1 MVSAPSPA
9 AAAISHAS
17 RTWKIGIL
25 FGGPHGSPAVAG
37 LIGGLADLGHCD
49 NGGITLLHRY
59 GDWDR
64 GRLPQL
70 AQELVAEEPHVI
82 VAIANEAVIHA
93 AHSSSTIP
101 IVSACG
107 DLDFVGLNLA
117 HSLQK
122 PGGNVT
128 GVTVAAGDAAR
139 LRVALLVGMIPL
151 LSTVAVLVHDS
162 NPANPRILGMMQE
175 AASERGV
182 KIRPLVVSTL
192 DDAQAA
198 LVEAKALGAG
208 AVVSLQAPFFY
219 FNRRALCELCMRLGL
234 PIAMGESS
242 STEAGALLEVSPDI
256 VGAARAS
263 ALVVERI
270 LKGAQ
275 ACDLPIECHSSLQIA
290 VNLAV
295 AEDLD
300 LTIGPGIAK
309 AGGRYAVKSSS
320 SNRPTAGPS
329 HTEAALMGDRR
340 HD

>member
-25 FGGPHGSPAVAG
+25 FGGPHGSPAVAA
-37 LIGGLADLGHCD
+37 LIGGLADLSHCD
-49 NGGITLLHRY
+49 HGGITLLHRC
-59 GDWDR
+59 GDGNR
-64 GRLPQL
+64 GQLPQL

-93 AHSSSTIP
+93 ANSSSTIP

-117 HSLQK
+117 HSLEK

-139 LRVALLVGMIPL
+139 LRVALLVKMIPT
-151 LSTVAVLVHDS
+151 LSTVAVLLHDR
-162 NPANPRILGMMQE
+162 NPANPRILGMMQG

-198 LVEAKALGAG
+198 LVEAKARGAG
-208 AVVSLQAPFFY
+208 AVASLQAPFFY

-234 PIAMGESS
+234 PIAMGEPF

-275 ACDLPIECHSSLQIA
+275 ACDLPIECHSILQVA
-290 VNLAV
+290 VNLGV
-295 AEDLD
+295 AKDLD
-300 LTIGPGIAK
+300 LTIDPGIAR
-309 AGGRYAVKSSS
+309 AGVRYTIRGRS
-320 SNRPTAGPS
+320 SNCRTADPS
-329 HTEAALMGDRR
+329 HTDVGHDRTLTS
-340 HD
+340 